1 MSLER
6 PEFVSDLVIYLLNEL
21 GVEYAPLNPG
31 ATIRGLH
38 ESVVNYGN
46 NTNPELITC
55 CHEEL
60 AVAMAEGF
68 YLATGRPQV
77 TLAHISWA
85 SSTPARPSTRRSLTT
100 SQ

>member
-68 YLATGRPQV
+68 YLATGRSRWP
-77 TLAHISWA
+77 TISWA
-85 SSTPARPSTRRSLTT
+85 SNTPARPSTRRSLTT